1 MSAPS
6 GPAPP
11 WRAVAALSVTMIIA
25 WGSQY
30 YAIAVLAPAI
40 AEAEGWSREAI
51 FGAYSL
57 GLLSQGLCS
66 FPVGLLLDRFGGRI
80 VMSLGSVLSAL
91 ALAALAAAPSEPWFF
106 AAWVATGAAMAAT
119 QYEPAFATIT
129 ASFGD
134 RARRAIT
141 ILTFAGGLASTV
153 AWPITAALLPRIGWR
168 GTYRVW
174 AAAALLICLPLHAA
188 FLPGMRV
195 ARGTPRRPLGPI
207 LRTAAFWFVALALTT
222 GAVLFSI
229 VAVHAIPMLQEA
241 GLSATAAVTIAS
253 FTGPM
258 QVAGRVLEFAGLQ
271 RVRPSRV
278 AILAAAAQ
286 PVAIVALMGVGRW
299 WWLAGAY
306 VVLYGA
312 SGGILTIVRGT
323 VPAELFGR
331 EGYGAV
337 SGALGTP
344 GIVARAL
351 GPYAAAWLWQAAG
364 GDYRPVQVVMVACGV
379 LAALAFLGASRCAP
393 PPGPAAGA
401 PAGR

>member
-1 MSAPS
+1 MSTSPD
-6 GPAPP
+6 PALP

-66 FPVGLLLDRFGGRI
+66 FPVGLLLDRLGGRV
-80 VMSLGSVLSAL
+80 VMSTGSVLSAA

-106 AAWVATGAAMAAT
+106 AAWVLTGAAMAAT

-129 ASFGD
+129 ASFGEQ
-134 RARRAIT
+134 ARRAIT
-141 ILTFAGGLASTV
+141 ILTFTGGLASTI
-153 AWPITAALLPRIGWR
+153 AWPITAALLPRLGWR
-168 GTYRVW
+168 DTWLVW
-174 AAAALLICLPLHAA
+174 AAASLMVCLPLHAML
-188 FLPGMRV
+188 LPGVRV
-195 ARGTPRRPLGPI
+195 TRGTTGRPLGPI
-207 LRTAAFWFVALALTT
+207 LRTAGFWFVALALTT

-229 VAVHAIPMLQEA
+229 VAVHAIPMLREA
-241 GLSATAAVTIAS
+241 GLSDTAAVAIAS

-258 QVAGRVLEFAGLQ
+258 QVAGRVLEFVGLQ
-271 RVRPSRV
+271 RMRPSRV
-278 AILAAAAQ
+278 AVLAAAAQ
-286 PVAIVALMGVGRW
+286 PVAILALMGVARW

-306 VVLYGA
+306 VALYGA

-344 GIVARAL
+344 GIIARAI
-351 GPYAAAWLWQAAG
+351 GPYAAAWLWQVAG
-364 GDYRPVQVVMVACGV
+364 GDYRPVQMVMVACGV
-379 LAALAFLGASRCAP
+379 LAALAFVGAARVVPGGVP
-393 PPGPAAGA
+393 PT
-401 PAGR
+401 R

>member
-1 MSAPS
+1 MSALPA
-6 GPAPP
+6 PAPP
-11 WRAVAALSVTMIIA
+11 WRAVVALSVTMIIA

-40 AEAEGWSREAI
+40 GEAEGWSREAI
-51 FGAYSL
+51 FGAYSI

-66 FPVGLLLDRFGGRI
+66 FPVGLLLDRFGGRV
-80 VMSLGSVLSAL
+80 VMSLGSVLSAV

-106 AAWVATGAAMAAT
+106 AAWVLTGAAMAAT

-129 ASFGD
+129 ASFGEQ
-134 RARRAIT
+134 ARRAIT

-168 GTYRVW
+168 DTYLVW
-174 AAAALLICLPLHAA
+174 AGAALLICLPLHAA
-188 FLPGMRV
+188 FLPGTRV
-195 ARGTPRRPLGPI
+195 ARGTTRRPLGPI
-207 LRTAAFWFVALALTT
+207 LRGAAFWFVALALTT

-241 GLSATAAVTIAS
+241 GLSATAAVAVAS

-286 PVAIVALMGVGRW
+286 PIAILALMGVEQW

-337 SGALGTP
+337 AGALVSP
-344 GIVARAL
+344 GIVARAI

-364 GDYRPVQVVMVACGV
+364 GDYRPVQIVMVVCGAI
-379 LAALAFLGASRCAP
+379 AALAFVGAARAAP
-393 PPGPAAGA
+393 VPV
-401 PAGR
+401 RST

>member
-1 MSAPS
+1 MSALPA
-6 GPAPP
+6 PAPP
-11 WRAVAALSVTMIIA
+11 WRAVVALSVTMIIA

-40 AEAEGWSREAI
+40 GEAEGWSREAI
-51 FGAYSL
+51 FGAYSI
-57 GLLSQGLCS
+57 GLLAQGLCS

-80 VMSLGSVLSAL
+80 VMSVGSVLSAL
-91 ALAALAAAPSEPWFF
+91 SLAALAWAPSEPWFF
-106 AAWVATGAAMAAT
+106 AAWVLTGAAMAAT

-129 ASFGD
+129 ASFGEQ
-134 RARRAIT
+134 ARRAIT

-153 AWPITAALLPRIGWR
+153 AWPITAALLPWIGWR
-168 GTYRVW
+168 ETYLVW

-188 FLPGMRV
+188 FLPGTRV

-241 GLSATAAVTIAS
+241 GLSATTAVAVAS

-286 PVAIVALMGVGRW
+286 PIAILVLMGVEQC

-337 SGALGTP
+337 AGALVSP
-344 GIVARAL
+344 GIVARAI

-364 GDYRPVQVVMVACGV
+364 GDYRPVQIVMVVCGTI
-379 LAALAFLGASRCAP
+379 AALAFVGAARTAP
-393 PPGPAAGA
+393 GA
-401 PAGR
+401 VRNT

>member
-1 MSAPS
+1 MSASP
-6 GPAPP
+6 GPALP

-40 AEAEGWSREAI
+40 GEAEGWSREAI

-80 VMSLGSVLSAL
+80 VMSAGSVLSAL
-91 ALAALAAAPSEPWFF
+91 SLAALAAAPSEPWFF
-106 AAWVATGAAMAAT
+106 AAWVLTGAAMAAT

-129 ASFGD
+129 ASFGEQ
-134 RARRAIT
+134 ARRAIT

-168 GTYRVW
+168 DTWLVW

-195 ARGTPRRPLGPI
+195 ARGAARRPLGPI
-207 LRTAAFWFVALALTT
+207 LRTASFWFVALALTT

-241 GLSATAAVTIAS
+241 GLSATAAVAVAS

-286 PVAIVALMGVGRW
+286 PIAILALMGVEHW
-299 WWLAGAY
+299 WWLAGVY

-337 SGALGTP
+337 AGALVSP
-344 GIVARAL
+344 GIVARAI

-364 GDYRPVQVVMVACGV
+364 GDYRLVQIVMVVCGV
-379 LAALAFLGASRCAP
+379 LAALAFVGAARTASVRST
-393 PPGPAAGA
+393 
-401 PAGR
+401 

>member
-1 MSAPS
+1 MSTSP

-11 WRAVAALSVTMIIA
+11 WRAVVALSVTMIIA

-40 AEAEGWSREAI
+40 AGAEGWSREAI
-51 FGAYSL
+51 FGAYSI

-80 VMSLGSVLSAL
+80 VMSVGSVLSAMS
-91 ALAALAAAPSEPWFF
+91 LAALAWAPSELWFF
-106 AAWVATGAAMAAT
+106 AAWVLTGAAMAAT

-129 ASFGD
+129 ASFGEQ
-134 RARRAIT
+134 ARRAIT

-168 GTYRVW
+168 DTYLVW

-188 FLPGMRV
+188 FLPGTRV

-207 LRTAAFWFVALALTT
+207 LRTVAFWFVALALTT

-241 GLSATAAVTIAS
+241 GLSATTAVAVAS

-286 PVAIVALMGVGRW
+286 PLAILALMGVEQW

-306 VVLYGA
+306 VALYGA

-337 SGALGTP
+337 AGALSTP
-344 GIVARAL
+344 GIVARAI
-351 GPYAAAWLWQAAG
+351 GPYAAAWLWQASG
-364 GDYRPVQVVMVACGV
+364 GDYRPVQVVMVVCGTI
-379 LAALAFLGASRCAP
+379 AALAFVGAARTA
-393 PPGPAAGA
+393 PGPV
-401 PAGR
+401 RNT

>member
-1 MSAPS
+1 MSTPS
-6 GPAPP
+6 APAPP
-11 WRAVAALSVTMIIA
+11 WRAVVALAVTMIVA

-51 FGAYSL
+51 FGAYSA
-57 GLLSQGLCS
+57 GLLAQGLCS

-91 ALAALAAAPSEPWFF
+91 ALAALAVAPSEPWFF
-106 AAWVATGAAMAAT
+106 VAWVLTGAAMAAT

-129 ASFGD
+129 ASFGEA
-134 RARRAIT
+134 ARRAIT

-153 AWPITAALLPRIGWR
+153 AWPITAALLPWIGWR
-168 GTYRVW
+168 DTYLVW
-174 AAAALLICLPLHAA
+174 AAAALVICLPLHAA
-188 FLPGMRV
+188 FLPGVRV

-207 LRTAAFWFVALALTT
+207 LRAAAFWFVALALTT
-222 GAVLFSI
+222 GAVLFSV

-241 GLSATAAVTIAS
+241 GLSATAAVAVAS

-271 RVRPSRV
+271 RLRPSRV
-278 AILAAAAQ
+278 AMLAAAAQ
-286 PVAIVALMGVGRW
+286 PVAILALMGVARW

-337 SGALGTP
+337 AGALVSP
-344 GIVARAL
+344 GIVARAI
-351 GPYAAAWLWQAAG
+351 GPYAAAWLWQEAG
-364 GDYRPVQVVMVACGV
+364 GDYRPVQIVMVVCGAV
-379 LAALAFLGASRCAP
+379 AALAFVGAARCAP
-393 PPGPAAGA
+393 CPRATAAV
-401 PAGR
+401 GR

>member
-1 MSAPS
+1 MSSPPA
-6 GPAPP
+6 PAPP
-11 WRAVAALSVTMIIA
+11 WRAVVALSVTMIIA

-40 AEAEGWSREAI
+40 GEAEGWSREAI
-51 FGAYSL
+51 FGAYSI

-91 ALAALAAAPSEPWFF
+91 SLAALAWAPSEPWFF
-106 AAWVATGAAMAAT
+106 AAWVLTGAAMAAT

-129 ASFGD
+129 ASFGEQ
-134 RARRAIT
+134 ARRAIT
-141 ILTFAGGLASTV
+141 VLTFAGGLASTV
-153 AWPITAALLPRIGWR
+153 AWPITAALLPWLGWR
-168 GTYRVW
+168 DTYLVW

-188 FLPGMRV
+188 FLPGTRV

-241 GLSATAAVTIAS
+241 GLSATTAVAVAS

-286 PVAIVALMGVGRW
+286 PLAILALMGVEQW

-337 SGALGTP
+337 AGALVSP
-344 GIVARAL
+344 GIVARAI

-364 GDYRPVQVVMVACGV
+364 GDYRPVQIVMVVSGTI
-379 LAALAFLGASRCAP
+379 AALAFVGAARAA
-393 PPGPAAGA
+393 PGPV
-401 PAGR
+401 RST

>member
-1 MSAPS
+1 MSTSP

-51 FGAYSL
+51 FGAYSI
-57 GLLSQGLCS
+57 GLLTQGICS
-66 FPVGLLLDRFGGRI
+66 FPVGMLLDRHGGRI
-80 VMSLGSVLSAL
+80 VMSIGSVMSAI
-91 ALAALAAAPSEPWFF
+91 ALAALAWAPSEPWFF
-106 AAWVATGAAMAAT
+106 AAWVLTGAAMAAT

-129 ASFGD
+129 ASFGEQ
-134 RARRAIT
+134 ARRGIT
-141 ILTFAGGLASTV
+141 ILTFTGGLASTV
-153 AWPITAALLPRIGWR
+153 AWPITAALLPHLGWR
-168 GTYRVW
+168 ATYLVW
-174 AAAALLICLPLHAA
+174 AGASLLICLPLHATL
-188 FLPGMRV
+188 LPDARA
-195 ARGTPRRPLGPI
+195 ARGAARRRLGPI
-207 LRTAAFWFVALALTT
+207 LRTASFWFVALALTT

-241 GLSATAAVTIAS
+241 GLSDTAAVAIAS

-258 QVAGRVLEFAGLQ
+258 QVAGRVLEFVGLQ
-271 RVRPSRV
+271 RLRPTRI

-286 PVAIVALMGVGRW
+286 PVAILALMGVEQW
-299 WWLAGAY
+299 WWLAGLY

-312 SGGILTIVRGT
+312 SAGILTIVRGT

-344 GIVARAL
+344 GIVARAI
-351 GPYAAAWLWQAAG
+351 GPYAAAWLWQASG
-364 GDYRPVQVVMVACGV
+364 GDYRPVQIVMVACGV
-379 LAALAFLGASRCAP
+379 LAALAFVGAARAAP
-393 PPGPAAGA
+393 SPGPA
-401 PAGR
+401 PPTTP